1 MYRSSSTPDRRTIHR
16 QTTTGAR
23 HRRIGISRAEP
34 SGGVRWRR
42 LLAAGLSILVASGT
56 GATWWVTRAAFAQFT
71 VSQALPSNAPRSAD
85 GAMNILLMGLDSRK
99 DQQGNDL
106 PQAVLDKLHA
116 GDSSVGGYNT
126 NTLILIHVAPDN
138 RAVALSIPRDDY
150 VPFDGV
156 PGYRHIKIKEAYGL
170 TKAHAEQTLVEQG
183 VTDQSTLEADGREA
197 GRAAT
202 LSVVRSLVGVPI
214 DYFAEVS
221 LSGFY
226 DLASTLGGVDV
237 CLNHPVQDDFSGID
251 LPAGPQRLDAAQSL
265 AFVRQRHGLDNG
277 DLDRTHRQQ
286 AFLISVMHQLQQ
298 TGTFADLGTMNKMI
312 AIARNDIVFSSG
324 WTTEMFRRIGGLVGG
339 NVALQTLPVARYDTI
354 AGQDVNIVEPTRIRA
369 EVRAAFAGSAS
380 AAVAAAGGAPS
391 TVDVV
396 DAGHAP
402 EMAAAV
408 SRQLAGNG
416 YHVNLSTQVTTGDD
430 STVVAYGPDAEADAS
445 DIAVLLGTIPTR
457 ADPSLEPAAVRVILG
472 HGYHP
477 TSQADRMGAI
487 PTQDGS
493 AAATGSAEPPP
504 DSGAALDGSQV
515 PCVN

>member
-1 MYRSSSTPDRRTIHR
+1 
-16 QTTTGAR
+16 
-23 HRRIGISRAEP
+23 
-34 SGGVRWRR
+34 
-42 LLAAGLSILVASGT
+42 LSILVASGT
-56 GATWWVTRAAFAQFT
+56 GATWWVTRAALAQFT

-138 RAVALSIPRDDY
+138 RAVAFSIPRDDY

-156 PGYRHIKIKEAYGL
+156 PGYQHIKIKEAYGL

-183 VTDQSTLEADGREA
+183 VADQSTLEADGREA

-202 LSVVRSLVGVPI
+202 LNVVRNLVGVPI

-312 AIARNDIVFSSG
+312 AVARNDIVFSSG
-324 WTTEMFRRIGGLVGG
+324 WTAEMFRRIGGLVGG
-339 NVALQTLPVARYDTI
+339 NVALRTLPVARYDTI
-354 AGQDVNIVEPTRIRA
+354 AGQDVNIVEPARIRA
-369 EVRAAFAGSAS
+369 EVRAAFAASAS
-380 AAVAAAGGAPS
+380 AAVATAGPAS

-402 EMAAAV
+402 EVAAVV

-416 YHVNLSTQVTTGDD
+416 YHVDRSTQVTTGDD
-430 STVVAYGPDAEADAS
+430 STVVAYGPDAEADAN

-457 ADPSLEPAAVRVILG
+457 ADASLAPAAVRVILG
-472 HGYHP
+472 QGYHP
-477 TSQADRMGAI
+477 ASRPDRMGAI
-487 PTQDGS
+487 AAQDGS
-493 AAATGSAEPPP
+493 AAATGSAEPSP

>member
-1 MYRSSSTPDRRTIHR
+1 MYRSPSVPDRRTIRR

-23 HRRIGISRAEP
+23 HRRV
-34 SGGVRWRR
+34 GGVRWRR
-42 LLAAGLSILVASGT
+42 LLAASLSILVAAGT
-56 GATWWVTRAAFAQFT
+56 GVTWSVTRAALAQFT

-106 PQAVLDKLHA
+106 PQSVLDKLHA

-138 RAVALSIPRDDY
+138 RAVAFSIPRDDY

-156 PGYRHIKIKEAYGL
+156 PGYQHIKIKEAYGL
-170 TKAHAEQTLVEQG
+170 TKARAEQTLVEQG

-202 LSVVRSLVGVPI
+202 LDVVRNLVGVPI

-312 AIARNDIVFSSG
+312 AVARNDIVFSSG
-324 WTTEMFRRIGGLVGG
+324 WTAEMFRRIGGLVGG
-339 NVALQTLPVARYDTI
+339 NVALRTLPVARYDTI
-354 AGQDVNIVEPTRIRA
+354 AGQDVNIVEPARIRA
-369 EVRAAFAGSAS
+369 EVRAAFAASAS
-380 AAVAAAGGAPS
+380 TAVATTGPAS

-402 EMAAAV
+402 EVAAVV

-416 YHVNLSTQVTTGDD
+416 YRVDRSTQVTTGDD

-445 DIAVLLGTIPTR
+445 DIADLLGTIPTR
-457 ADPSLEPAAVRVILG
+457 ADPSLAPAAVRVILG
-472 HGYHP
+472 QGYHP
-477 TSQADRMGAI
+477 ASRPDRMGAI
-487 PTQDGS
+487 AAQDGS
-493 AAATGSAEPPP
+493 AAAAGSVEPPP